1 MLYRKLESVFSRDS
15 FAYRRILKE
24 LKKENFDK
32 RELFFTLLKKGRI
45 NRIGNQEE
53 ISKLFDLLDFLKG
66 KDNWDISYTIYLDDN
81 KITIDNFDIV
91 VKYEN
96 ISVKDHE
103 DFEVGTFFI
112 EDVFVY
118 FTISSTYDNKVRIWD
133 IKLLSKTFSTNNTF
147 RERVSNP
154 KRISSLE
161 EAIIYL
167 KSSSLVIYTHPHCSV
182 GYVGALEN
190 PTRITFE
197 KSRPCF
203 GNTKLQELYSKAKY
217 GDGLDFDELIVFFEY
232 FNFFL
237 ESESLQ
243 GGAYWEG
250 RRLNNVVQNGN
261 INLTITQ
268 SEKTS
273 NLFFPKKSFYLLLEY
288 ILREGLFDD
297 VIEVVPNFPKGV
309 EVCIKDDDFWKPLF
323 KRLLE
328 KVKNSQSEEDYSLF
342 NTLLL
347 VLEQVNNKSYEGATM
362 IVRNSL
368 DLNMIS
374 IDDTPI
380 EDEKEIE
387 VETTE
392 YGEPFMIFNK
402 KDVHFTL
409 KFNNYENHESEKL
422 SIQNIKLSQKFKEN
436 FNKALTEIYNSYLI
450 DLKNGHELVNFE
462 QMYEMGGKSFL
473 RVV

>member
-1 MLYRKLESVFSRDS
+1 MLYRKLESVFPRDS

-24 LKKENFDK
+24 FKKENFDK

-45 NRIGNQEE
+45 TRVSNQEGM
-53 ISKLFDLLDFLKG
+53 SKLFDLLDFLKG
-66 KDNWDISYTIYLDDN
+66 EDNWDISYTISLNGN
-81 KITIDNFDIV
+81 KIIIDNFDIV

-103 DFEVGTFFI
+103 DFETETFFI

-118 FTISSTYDNKVRIWD
+118 FTIYPTFYDKVRIRD
-133 IKLLSKTFSTNNTF
+133 IRLLSKTFSTNNTF
-147 RERVSNP
+147 KGGVSNP
-154 KRISSLE
+154 KRISSLK
-161 EAIIYL
+161 EAIDNLNSNLI
-167 KSSSLVIYTHPHCSV
+167 KFTHPHCSV
-182 GYVGALEN
+182 SYVGALEN
-190 PTRITFE
+190 PTRIIFD

-203 GNTKLQELYSKAKY
+203 GNTKLSELYSNAKY
-217 GDGLDFDELIVFFEY
+217 GEGLDFDELIIFFEY

-250 RRLNNVVQNGN
+250 RRLSNVVQNGN
-261 INLTITQ
+261 INLTSTQ
-268 SEKTS
+268 SEKNS

-288 ILREGLFDD
+288 ILREDIFDD

-309 EVCIKDDDFWKPLF
+309 EVCVKDDDFWKPLF

-328 KVKNSQSEEDYSLF
+328 KVKNSQSEKDYDLF

-347 VLEQVNNKSYEGATM
+347 VLEQVNNKNYERATM
-362 IVRNSL
+362 IVRDLL

-374 IDDTPI
+374 IEDTPI

-422 SIQNIKLSQKFKEN
+422 SIQNIKLSPKFKKN

-450 DLKNGHELVNFE
+450 DLKNGQELVNFE